1 MRAVWHGLGEK
12 SVNDAC
18 EKQTPQSKK
27 AAAFDAP

>member
-1 MRAVWHGLGEK
+1 MRADWHGLGEK

-27 AAAFDAP
+27 GCGV